1 MHALAVT
8 LTVSL
13 LLRAFIVW
21 VLKVLLVRAII
32 VRLLLLVIN

>member
-8 LTVSL
+8 LTVCL

-21 VLKVLLVRAII
+21 VLKVPLVRAII
-32 VRLLLLVIN
+32 VRLLLLMIN